1 MESIVPY
8 KSQHKIRFVTAASLF
23 DGHDATINI
32 MRRIL
37 QSTGAEVIHLGHN
50 RSVDEVV
57 NCTIQEDVQG
67 IALTSYQGGHV
78 EYFKYMRDLLNERG
92 ARHIKIFGGGGG
104 VFLPHEIAEL
114 HAYGITRIY
123 SPDDGRTMGLQ
134 GMINDMMQACDFLA
148 PGLSDEGQRTKD
160 AGAIARAITAAELGN
175 TPALTAHHS
184 PLTTPVLG
192 ITGTGGSGKS
202 SLVDEFV
209 RRFLMETD
217 KTLAIISVDPSKRK
231 TGGALLGDRIRM
243 NAINSPRIY
252 MRSLATRQANLAL
265 SKHVQEAIDIC
276 KAAGY
281 DMLIVETSGIGQ
293 SDTMITD
300 YCDLSLYVMTP
311 EFGAATQLEKIDMLD
326 FADLVALNKFDKRG
340 ALDAIRDVRKQYKRN
355 HMLFNAKDE
364 DLPVYGTMA
373 SQFND
378 PGMNTLFAAIMKTV
392 KDKTGVDLLEGKA
405 LTVKGDESEKIYIIP
420 PDRIRYLAEIAESSA
435 AYTDWVNEQCKIAQ
449 QMFQVQGV
457 IDLLAKHTPNLA
469 VETQYFASPA
479 MQDADAKATEAR
491 SIASLHNIFEHLES
505 HLHPDC
511 KRLLKEWPETIA
523 RYKAENFI
531 YKVRDKEIKQPLYYT
546 SLSQLSIPKISLPKY
561 QAWGD
566 ILRWLLTENVPGEF
580 PYAAGVFPLKREGED
595 PTRMFAGE
603 GGPERTNKRFHYV
616 SLGQPAHRLS
626 TAFDSVTL
634 YGEDP
639 HTRPDIYGKI
649 GNSGV
654 SIATLDDAKKL
665 YSGFDLCHASTSV
678 SMTINGPA
686 PMLLGFFMNAA
697 IDQQCEKYVTEN
709 KLEHL
714 VEAKYKELYDDKGL
728 VRPQY
733 QGGEKKPHPALS
745 KGEGS
750 NKEDSK
756 KVLSFG
762 EDLGEA
768 SDATHIPGFYT
779 ADTKIWKVL
788 KDNSIANRQNST
800 EAENKLWQLLRNN
813 QTGYKIRRQHAI
825 DGYIADFVCLPKGL
839 VIEIDGGYHDF
850 TKEQDE
856 IRTRVLNQEGFD
868 VIRFTNDEVL
878 NDSQRIITEIRDV
891 LNNQP
896 DRSLTPTLSKGEG
909 VINEDKKVLSFGE
922 DLGEAS
928 DARILPPGNSGLGL
942 MLLGLTGDQILPA
955 DVYEKIRAYAIAT
968 VRGTVQADIL
978 KEDQAQ
984 NTCIFSTEFALR
996 MMGDIQQ
1003 YFIKEKV
1010 RNFYSV
1016 SISGYHIAEAGA
1028 NPITQLAFTLSNGF
1042 TYVEY
1047 YLSRGMHIDD
1057 FAPNLSFFFSN
1068 GIDPEYS
1075 VIGRVARRIWAKAI
1089 KNKYKGNDR
1098 SQKLKYHIQTSG
1110 RSLHAQEI
1118 DFNDIRTT
1126 LQALYAIYDNC
1137 NSLHTNAYDE
1147 AITTPTEESV
1157 RRAMAIQLIINREL
1171 GLAKNENPIQGAF
1184 IIEELTDLVEQAVL
1198 TEFKAINDRGGVL
1211 GAMETMYQRSKI
1223 QEESLY
1229 YETLKHT
1236 GEYPIIGVNTFLNKK
1251 GSPTLIPSEVIRAT
1265 EEEKQYQIEA
1275 LQLFQ
1280 KRNEEKAPALLKELQ
1295 QRAIAGDN
1303 IFESLMEACKYCS
1316 LGQIS
1321 HALYEVGGQYRR
1333 NM

>member
-1 MESIVPY
+1 MESITPY
-8 KSQHKIRFVTAASLF
+8 QSQYKIRFVTAASLF

-37 QSTGAEVIHLGHN
+37 QSSGAEVIHLGHN

-57 NCTIQEDVQG
+57 NCAIQEDVQG

-78 EYFKYMRDLLNERG
+78 EYFKYMHDLLKERG
-92 ARHIKIFGGGGG
+92 AGHIKIFGGGGG
-104 VFLPHEIAEL
+104 VFLPNEIAEL
-114 HAYGITRIY
+114 EAYGITKIY
-123 SPDDGRTMGLQ
+123 SPDDGRKMGLQ
-134 GMINDMMQACDFLA
+134 GMINDMLQKCDFQNKIKLNGELKHLPQKDIQSIA
-148 PGLSDEGQRTKD
+148 TAISIVENYPKEADHFLSEVHKLIN
-160 AGAIARAITAAELGN
+160 ASHI
-175 TPALTAHHS
+175 
-184 PLTTPVLG
+184 PVIG

-243 NAINSPRIY
+243 NAINSPRVY

-265 SKHVQEAIDIC
+265 SKHVQESVDIC

-281 DMLIVETSGIGQ
+281 DLIIVETSGIGQ

-326 FADLVALNKFDKRG
+326 FADMVALNKFDKRG

-355 HMLFNAKDE
+355 HKLFEAKDE
-364 DLPVYGTMA
+364 DIPVYGTMA

-378 PGMNTLFAAIMKTV
+378 PGMNALFTALMKMIKT
-392 KDKTGVDLLEGKA
+392 KTGVDFE
-405 LTVKGDESEKIYIIP
+405 VKGERLKATGEESEKIYIIP
-420 PDRIRYLAEIAESSA
+420 PDRNRYLAEIVESSN
-435 AYTDWVNEQCKIAQ
+435 AYKQWVNEQCKIAQ
-449 QMFQVQGV
+449 QLYAVSLTQTLSKGVGLKDGKDKVLSFGEDLGEALQEVQ
-457 IDLLAKHTPNLA
+457 K
-469 VETQYFASPA
+469 
-479 MQDADAKATEAR
+479 
-491 SIASLHNIFEHLES
+491 HLEE
-505 HLHPDC
+505 HLHPEC
-511 KRLLKEWPETIA
+511 KRLLKQWPEIIKQYT
-523 RYKAENFI
+523 AENFI
-531 YKVRDKEIKQPLYYT
+531 YKVRNKEIKLPLYYT
-546 SLSQLSIPKISLPKY
+546 SLSQLRIPKIALPKY
-561 QAWGD
+561 EAWGD
-566 ILRWLLTENVPGEF
+566 ILRWLLTENLPGEF
-580 PYAAGVFPLKREGED
+580 PYTAGVFPLKREGED

-639 HTRPDIYGKI
+639 HIRPDIYGKI

-665 YSGFDLCHASTSV
+665 YSGFDLCEAATSV

-697 IDQQCEKYVTEN
+697 IDQQCERYITEH

-714 VEAKYKELYDDKGL
+714 VEAKFKELYDDKRL
-728 VRPQY
+728 KRPHY
-733 QGGEKKPHPALS
+733 QSAKLPA
-745 KGEGS
+745 
-750 NKEDSK
+750 
-756 KVLSFG
+756 
-762 EDLGEA
+762 
-768 SDATHIPGFYT
+768 
-779 ADTKIWKVL
+779 
-788 KDNSIANRQNST
+788 
-800 EAENKLWQLLRNN
+800 
-813 QTGYKIRRQHAI
+813 
-825 DGYIADFVCLPKGL
+825 
-839 VIEIDGGYHDF
+839 
-850 TKEQDE
+850 
-856 IRTRVLNQEGFD
+856 
-868 VIRFTNDEVL
+868 
-878 NDSQRIITEIRDV
+878 
-891 LNNQP
+891 
-896 DRSLTPTLSKGEG
+896 
-909 VINEDKKVLSFGE
+909 
-922 DLGEAS
+922 
-928 DARILPPGNSGLGL
+928 GNSGLGL
-942 MLLGLTGDQILPA
+942 MLLGLTGDQVLPP
-955 DVYEKIRAYAIAT
+955 DVYEKIKAHAIGS

-1003 YFIKEKV
+1003 YFIDKKV

-1028 NPITQLAFTLSNGF
+1028 NPVTQLAFTLSNGF

-1075 VIGRVARRIWAKAI
+1075 VIGRVARRIWAKAV

-1171 GLAKNENPIQGAF
+1171 GLAKNENPLQGAF
-1184 IIEELTDLVEQAVL
+1184 IIEELTDLVEEAVL
-1198 TEFKAINDRGGVL
+1198 AEFKAINDRGGVL

-1236 GEYPIIGVNTFLNKK
+1236 GEYPIVGVNTFLNKK
-1251 GSPTLIPSEVIRAT
+1251 GSPTIVPSEVIRAT
-1265 EEEKQYQIEA
+1265 EEEKEFQITA
-1275 LQLFQ
+1275 LHEFQ
-1280 KRNEEKAPALLKELQ
+1280 HRNEDNIPQLLANLQ
-1295 QRAIAGDN
+1295 HTAVAGEN